1 MKNDAL
7 FSYIAPSNIFAWLL
21 MPLRF
26 CMPLKQFVWMN
37 RTIIKVTH
45 FPVLFCIYLYERFW
59 LAPSMYEPT
68 DLVENPGRGRGRSIS
83 FADPTNRGNL
93 FSPTVRVREE
103 SVAGF
108 QKDRALEE
116 VFRRVP
122 DDATLRTQR
131 RHERRKTQTAI
142 RNWMDQNDDDT
153 GSPGHWPSMDSR
165 AIPEWQRRL
174 SMGWER
180 PPTNLRQVSDLRSA
194 ASDPADLMS
203 NAGASSM
210 PNRAP
215 RSPLVPV
222 AADYKDHTDADG
234 DDELVTNDEDEDDGA
249 TNAPAGK
256 KGEQTESEEEDYF
269 TTPMTTRFAKLPS
282 SIGSSSKEAPTT
294 PRALPPKRVAHKRT
308 LSSNTIL
315 YNPEIVLDKQG
326 SSSSP
331 PKSAQKSRGTP
342 RAGPSDTPPTP
353 ARRASPR
360 RNSPRRTSPR
370 RTVYLPNAKPRPILP
385 PRGITDAG
393 AAISRTAL
401 LNIDGRSRARDMR
414 RLSSVDM
421 SILSD
426 NTGLPFAGNDPNEGM
441 PGSFQTQ
448 MAMAMMKDNRL
459 RGGAGIDPGDR
470 DRMGRL
476 VLARM
481 KTLEESFAEVVREM
495 RDLKYTSTAPATRRN
510 SSGEELRTSPMV
522 EIAGR
527 ERGLGKRAK
536 GEASPKKPLL
546 KRPGS
551 RRSNKET
558 RFGPPLDGK
567 GKGKEVVYTSDD
579 EADDSFAPKGSSL

>member
-1 MKNDAL
+1 
-7 FSYIAPSNIFAWLL
+7 
-21 MPLRF
+21 
-26 CMPLKQFVWMN
+26 
-37 RTIIKVTH
+37 
-45 FPVLFCIYLYERFW
+45 
-59 LAPSMYEPT
+59 MYEPT

-83 FADPTNRGNL
+83 FADPAGRGNM
-93 FSPTVRVREE
+93 FSPNIRVRDE

-116 VFRRVP
+116 VFRRAP
-122 DDATLRTQR
+122 GAATLRTQR

-142 RNWMDQNDDDT
+142 RNWMDQNDDGDGDDT
-153 GSPGHWPSMDSR
+153 ESPGNWPSMDSR

-194 ASDPADLMS
+194 ASDPADLLS
-203 NAGASSM
+203 NAGASSL

-215 RSPLVPV
+215 RSPLIPL

-234 DDELVTNDEDEDDGA
+234 DDELVTNDEDEEDGL
-249 TNAPAGK
+249 TNTRNDNNGLQS
-256 KGEQTESEEEDYF
+256 ETEEEDYF

-282 SIGSSSKEAPTT
+282 SLGSSGRRAPTT
-294 PRALPPKRVAHKRT
+294 PRAAPPKRAPHKRT
-308 LSSNTIL
+308 LSTNTIL
-315 YNPEIVLDKQG
+315 YNPEIVLEKQDV
-326 SSSSP
+326 SSSP
-331 PKSAQKSRGTP
+331 PKSSQKNRTTP
-342 RAGPSDTPPTP
+342 RSGPSEAPPTP
-353 ARRASPR
+353 ARRT
-360 RNSPRRTSPR
+360 SPRRTSPR
-370 RTVYLPNAKPRPILP
+370 RSSPKRTVYLPNAKPRPILP
-385 PRGITDAG
+385 PRGLTDAG
-393 AAISRTAL
+393 AGVSRAL
-401 LNIDGRSRARDMR
+401 LNIDSRARPRDMR

-426 NTGLPFAGNDPNEGM
+426 NTNLPFPVEDPNAGM
-441 PGSFQTQ
+441 AGSFQTQ

-481 KTLEESFAEVVREM
+481 KTLEESFADVVREM
-495 RDLKYTSTAPATRRN
+495 RDLKTSSTAPATRWN
-510 SSGEELRTSPMV
+510 SSGEELKTAPLV
-522 EIAGR
+522 EVAGR
-527 ERGLGKRAK
+527 DRGGGKRAK
-536 GEASPKKPLL
+536 GEASPKKPMM

-579 EADDSFAPKGSSL
+579 EAEDFTKKGSSL

>member
-1 MKNDAL
+1 MVKNDAL

-21 MPLRF
+21 MPLRY
-26 CMPLKQFVWMN
+26 CMPLQQFVWMN
-37 RTIIKVTH
+37 RVIIKATH

-83 FADPTNRGNL
+83 FADPANRGNL
-93 FSPTVRVREE
+93 FSPNVRVREE

-116 VFRRVP
+116 VFRRGP
-122 DDATLRTQR
+122 NTGTLRTQK

-142 RNWMDQNDDDT
+142 RNWMDKNDDDV

-174 SMGWER
+174 SVGWER
-180 PPTNLRQVSDLRSA
+180 PPMNPRQVSDLRSA
-194 ASDPADLMS
+194 ASDPADLLS

-222 AADYKDHTDADG
+222 AADHTDADG
-234 DDELVTNDEDEDDGA
+234 DDELVTNDEDEEDGL
-249 TNAPAGK
+249 TNVPVGNM
-256 KGEQTESEEEDYF
+256 GGQMESEEEDYF

-282 SIGSSSKEAPTT
+282 SHGSSSRAVPTT
-294 PRALPPKRVAHKRT
+294 PRAAPPKRAAHKRT

-315 YNPEIVLDKQG
+315 YNPEVLADNQRG

-331 PKSAQKSRGTP
+331 PKSAQKNRGSRPGTGD
-342 RAGPSDTPPTP
+342 APPTP
-353 ARRASPR
+353 ARRTSPR
-360 RNSPRRTSPR
+360 RSPPRRTSPR
-370 RTVYLPNAKPRPILP
+370 RAVYLPNAKPRPILP
-385 PRGITDAG
+385 PRGITDTAG
-393 AAISRTAL
+393 AVTRTAL
-401 LNIDGRSRARDMR
+401 LNVETRGPRRDMR
-414 RLSSVDM
+414 RLSSVDISIM
-421 SILSD
+421 SD
-426 NTGLPFAGNDPNEGM
+426 HTGLPFAGDDPNAGM
-441 PGSFQTQ
+441 AGSFQTQ

-459 RGGAGIDPGDR
+459 RAGGGLDPADR

-476 VLARM
+476 MLARM

-495 RDLKYTSTAPATRRN
+495 RDLKYSSTEPATRRN
-510 SSGEELRTSPMV
+510 SSGEELTKTSPMIEV
-522 EIAGR
+522 AR
-527 ERGLGKRAK
+527 RSGKRAK
-536 GEASPKKPLL
+536 GDASPRKPHT

-551 RRSNKET
+551 KRSNKET
-558 RFGPPLDGK
+558 RFGPPLE
-567 GKGKEVVYTSDD
+567 GKGKEVAYTSDD
-579 EADDSFAPKGSSL
+579 EAEEGFLKKGSSL